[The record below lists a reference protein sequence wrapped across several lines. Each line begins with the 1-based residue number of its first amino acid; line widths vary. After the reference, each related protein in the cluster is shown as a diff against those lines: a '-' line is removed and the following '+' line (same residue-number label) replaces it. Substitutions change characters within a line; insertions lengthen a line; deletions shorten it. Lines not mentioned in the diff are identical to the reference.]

1 MQGSPWVVRDE
12 KSSKDR
18 LAKLL
23 ETAYHGWMI
32 ACFQEVYRISRRF
45 ETDFYGVMDFLEDSH
60 PVRFDRPIMF
70 PDVIGGHCLIPNV
83 ELFLKSVGKRVNT
96 ESDIEPS
103 FFVGFIRFLGM
114 LNSTPSVMRMSS
126 RYLAGIYSACA
137 SSRLFALSRRPRC
150 EIPHLDLL
158 ADLPSSR

>member
-1 MQGSPWVVRDE
+1 M
-12 KSSKDR
+12 
-18 LAKLL
+18 KL
-23 ETAYHGWMI
+23 WI
-32 ACFQEVYRISRRF
+32 FWRI
-45 ETDFYGVMDFLEDSH
+45 L
-60 PVRFDRPIMF
+60 DRPIMF
-70 PDVIGGHCLIPNV
+70 PAVIGGHCVIQNV

-103 FFVGFIRFLGM
+103 FFVGFIRFLDM

-126 RYLAGIYSACA
+126 LYLVGIYSTCA

-158 ADLPSSR
+158 ADLPSSP